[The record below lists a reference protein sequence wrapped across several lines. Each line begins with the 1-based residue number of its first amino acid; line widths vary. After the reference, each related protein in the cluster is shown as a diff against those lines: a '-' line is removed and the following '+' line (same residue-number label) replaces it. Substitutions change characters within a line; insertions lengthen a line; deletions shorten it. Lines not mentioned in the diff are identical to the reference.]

1 LPIADCRLSMAK
13 APKGRPNLAQG
24 NALGQARNEI
34 DVRALKG
41 ARQLKAMPQSLTK
54 LHIHLIFST
63 KLREPLLLRPFRE
76 RVHAYL
82 ATVLNNLDSPAQKI
96 GGMSDHVHILF
107 RMSKNHALA
116 KVVETVKT
124 SSSKWIKTQDPA
136 LRAFHWQNGYG
147 GFSVSP
153 LQVEAAVQYIDHQEE
168 HHRAVS
174 FQDEYRKFLQTYGV
188 EYDERYVW
196 D

>member
-1 LPIADCRLSMAK
+1 
-13 APKGRPNLAQG
+13 
-24 NALGQARNEI
+24 
-34 DVRALKG
+34 
-41 ARQLKAMPQSLTK
+41 MPQSLSK
-54 LHIHLIFST
+54 LHVHLIFST

-96 GGMSDHVHILF
+96 GGMSDHVHIIF

-124 SSSKWIKTQDPA
+124 SSSKWIKIQSPA

-153 LQVEAAVQYIDHQEE
+153 SDVEGVAEYINCQEE
-168 HHRAVS
+168 HHRVVS
-174 FQDEYRKFLQTYGV
+174 FQEEYRKFLQTYGV